1 MATLQVKGFDD
12 RLYAALRARAAMQN
26 RSVSQEVVT
35 MIRQCLSQPPEDP
48 RAATLAALELAGSW
62 EDDRSAGEI
71 ADEAMA
77 GRRTERRF
85 NSQSDVFD

>member
-12 RLYAALRARAAMQN
+12 RLYEALRARAAMQN

-48 RAATLAALELAGSW
+48 RAAMAAALELAGTW
-62 EDDRSAGEI
+62 QDERSAEEI
-71 ADEAMA
+71 VEEVMA
-77 GRRTERRF
+77 HRRTGRRF
-85 NSQSDVFD
+85 DPQSDVFD